1 MCEKPVV
8 MSTLLDIY
16 YRRCLSGS
24 RADPAGRKV
33 NKNLDISHIYVGALE
48 NILGDRYSLPP
59 CVERCG
65 P

>member
-16 YRRCLSGS
+16 YRRCLSGP

-48 NILGDRYSLPP
+48 NIL
-59 CVERCG
+59 
-65 P
+65 

>member
-16 YRRCLSGS
+16 YRKCLSGPQ
-24 RADPAGRKV
+24 ADSAGRKV

-48 NILGDRYSLPP
+48 NIP
-59 CVERCG
+59 
-65 P
+65 